1 MIALAF
7 IWPLAA
13 HSYVGLFTQYMA
25 DDYCQASGAGQGVWA
40 SQVALYRTWQGTVAS
55 NLLALL
61 SGRLPPE
68 SVRFWPAAALTL
80 WVVLL
85 TWTIW
90 LCRPTVRRLE
100 RWLISVVL
108 AAAVMALTLDG
119 RPQMTPQVVYWLNGS
134 LRYLGAQLFLASYV
148 GYVVFA
154 QRLGSETP
162 RWGVSLIAAGLAAIA
177 GLFSEA
183 HTAAQI
189 TGLGLAVAAFVVV
202 VTPERRRN
210 TLPLLV
216 AGLCGSVAALL
227 VILWSPGMRVRQ
239 SLFAEPPGLVT
250 TGVRALGYTLEFL
263 GDLVARAPE
272 TIAVAI
278 VVPALLAR
286 WGGAE
291 SADRHPRPLGRRD
304 LAPWLIGLPV
314 GCVVVLT
321 ACFAT
326 AAWAV
331 SAFPPTRT
339 LLIPRF
345 ALFTGLMAWGFLAGR
360 WLRADADGG
369 GRARPVGL
377 PGLLSLVLVTM
388 WPIGE
393 GLRAVAVRA
402 EAEAHARTWSAFDRQ
417 LRDAA
422 ATGLAAVHLPA
433 PGNVAGLDVVGPDR
447 AFWVNGCVS
456 GYYGVSVTGFP
467 PPPIPTEAER
477 RDLTPVDVDIGG
489 VASITGYAL
498 HQTYATGG
506 ESLDLTVEWR
516 PQASTEVPHAVYFGL
531 HDASDEPFVQQLVAS
546 DLSGY
551 VSSTW
556 VPGRPFLAR
565 YRFEVP
571 PETDPRP
578 DARLVVGLSPGSASE
593 RLPFIGTA
601 GADGSLGPIRMS
613 QSGCGPREEGRDVT
627 RRQRDAALQTELAGG
642 FARDPLLDGRH
653 IELAVY
659 DAVVTLCSDD
669 TNASERERARQLA
682 TQGDGVADVVDLMR

>member
-25 DDYCQASGAGQGVWA
+25 DDYCQAAGAGQGVWA

-55 NLLALL
+55 NLLASLA
-61 SGRLPPE
+61 GRLPPE

-134 LRYLGAQLFLASYV
+134 LRYLGAQLFLAGYV

-189 TGLGLAVAAFVVV
+189 TGLGLAVAAFAVV

-239 SLFAEPPGLVT
+239 SLFAEPPGLMT

-345 ALFTGLMAWGFLAGR
+345 ALFAGLMAWGFLAGR

-417 LRDAA
+417 LRDAG

-433 PGNVAGLDVVGPDR
+433 QGKVAGLDVVGLDR

-456 GYYGVSVTGFP
+456 EYYGVSVTGFP

-506 ESLDLTVEWR
+506 EPFDLTVEWR
-516 PQASTEVPHAVYFGL
+516 PQASTEMPHAVYSGSTMRATSRSCSSSWRRTCPGMSAPRGCQVVRFSLDIVSRFRRRSIRGPMRDSL
-531 HDASDEPFVQQLVAS
+531 LVSPPGRRRSGCRSLAPPVRMGAWARSECCNPAAAPARRAETSLADSAMRPFRPSSLVAS
-546 DLSGY
+546 PATRSWMAGT
-551 VSSTW
+551 SN
-556 VPGRPFLAR
+556 
-565 YRFEVP
+565 
-571 PETDPRP
+571 
-578 DARLVVGLSPGSASE
+578 
-593 RLPFIGTA
+593 LPCT
-601 GADGSLGPIRMS
+601 
-613 QSGCGPREEGRDVT
+613 T
-627 RRQRDAALQTELAGG
+627 R
-642 FARDPLLDGRH
+642 
-653 IELAVY
+653 
-659 DAVVTLCSDD
+659 S
-669 TNASERERARQLA
+669 
-682 TQGDGVADVVDLMR
+682 

>member
-1 MIALAF
+1 MIAAAF
-7 IWPLAA
+7 MWPLAA
-13 HSYVGLFTQYMA
+13 HSYVGRFTQYMA
-25 DDYCQASGAGQGVWA
+25 DDYCQAVGVRQGVWA
-40 SQVALYRTWQGTVAS
+40 SQVSFYRTWQGTVAS
-55 NLLALL
+55 NLLTSLAGLF
-61 SGRLPPE
+61 PPE
-68 SVRFWPAAALTL
+68 IVRFWPVAALTL

-90 LCRPTVRRLE
+90 LCQPTVRRLE
-100 RWLISVVL
+100 RWLVSVAL
-108 AAAVMALTLDG
+108 AAAVVALTLDG

-134 LRYLGAQLFLASYV
+134 LRYLGGQLFLAGYV

-154 QRLGSETP
+154 RRLGSETP
-162 RWGVSLIAAGLAAIA
+162 RWGVYLMAAGLAATA

-189 TGLGLAVAAFVVV
+189 TGLGLAVAAFAVV

-210 TLPLLV
+210 TVPLLV
-216 AGLCGSVAALL
+216 SGLCGSVAALL

-263 GDLVARAPE
+263 GDLVVRAPE
-272 TIAVAI
+272 TVAVAVI
-278 VVPALLAR
+278 VPALLAR
-286 WGGAE
+286 WGSAE
-291 SADRHPRPLGRRD
+291 TADGHPQPLGRRD
-304 LAPWLIGLPV
+304 LVPWLIGLPV
-314 GCVVVLT
+314 GCVVVQT

-331 SAFPPTRT
+331 SVFPPART

-345 ALFTGLMAWGFLAGR
+345 VLFTGLMAWGFLGGR
-360 WLRADADGG
+360 WLRAAADGR
-369 GRARPVGL
+369 GRARTVGL
-377 PGLLSLVLVTM
+377 PGLLGLALVTI

-402 EAEAHARTWSAFDRQ
+402 EAEAHARTWSAFDRK
-417 LRDAA
+417 LREAA

-433 PGNVAGLDVVGPDR
+433 PGNIAGLDVVGPNS

-456 GYYGVSVTGFP
+456 SYYGVSVTGYP

-477 RDLTPVDVDIGG
+477 RELTPVDVDIGG

-498 HQTYATGG
+498 HQTYASGG
-506 ESLDLTVEWR
+506 EPLDLTVEWR
-516 PQASTEVPHAVYFGL
+516 PQTSTEVPHAVYLGL
-531 HDASDEPFVQQLVAS
+531 HDSSDDPFAQQLVAP

-551 VSSTW
+551 ASSTW

-571 PETDPRP
+571 PETDPRS

-593 RLPFIGTA
+593 RLPLTGTA
-601 GADGSLGPIRMS
+601 GADGSLGPIRML
-613 QSGCGPREEGRDVT
+613 QSGCGPREEGRDVA
-627 RRQRDAALQTELAGG
+627 RRQRDAALQAELAGG
-642 FARDPLLDGRH
+642 FARDPVVGGRQ

-669 TNASERERARQLA
+669 TNATERERARQLA
-682 TQGDGVADVVDLMR
+682 RQGGDVVDVLDQMR

>member
-1 MIALAF
+1 MLVSIHNRPVRFRPYGRSLLLGMIAAAF
-7 IWPLAA
+7 LWPLAA

-25 DDYCQASGAGQGVWA
+25 DDYCQAVGVGQGVWA
-40 SQVALYRTWQGTVAS
+40 SQVSLYRTWQGTVAS
-55 NLLALL
+55 NLLASL
-61 SGRLPPE
+61 SGLLPPA

-85 TWTIW
+85 TWTVW
-90 LCRPTVRRLE
+90 LCQPTLRRLE
-100 RWLISVVL
+100 RWLIAVTL
-108 AAAVMALTLDG
+108 AAAAVALTLDG

-134 LRYLGAQLFLASYV
+134 LRYLGAQLFLVGYV

-162 RWGVSLIAAGLAAIA
+162 RWGVYLVAAGLAAIA

-189 TGLGLAVAAFVVV
+189 TGLGLAVAAFAVV

-210 TLPLLV
+210 MLPLLV

-278 VVPALLAR
+278 IVPALLAR

-291 SADRHPRPLGRRD
+291 AAGGQPRPLGRRD

-314 GCVVVLT
+314 GCVVVQT

-331 SAFPPTRT
+331 SVFPPTRT

-345 ALFTGLMAWGFLAGR
+345 VLFTGLMAWGFLAGR
-360 WLRADADGG
+360 WLRAAADGG

-377 PGLLSLVLVTM
+377 PGLLSLALVTM

-393 GLRAVAVRA
+393 GLRTVTVRA

-433 PGNVAGLDVVGPDR
+433 PGNIAGLDVVGPDR

-477 RDLTPVDVDIGG
+477 GELTPVDVDIGG

-516 PQASTEVPHAVYFGL
+516 PQASTEVPHAVYLGL
-531 HDASDEPFVQQLVAS
+531 HGANDEPFVQRLVTP

-551 VSSTW
+551 ISSTW
-556 VPGRPFLAR
+556 IPGRPFLAR
-565 YRFEVP
+565 
-571 PETDPRP
+571 
-578 DARLVVGLSPGSASE
+578 
-593 RLPFIGTA
+593 
-601 GADGSLGPIRMS
+601 
-613 QSGCGPREEGRDVT
+613 
-627 RRQRDAALQTELAGG
+627 
-642 FARDPLLDGRH
+642 
-653 IELAVY
+653 
-659 DAVVTLCSDD
+659 
-669 TNASERERARQLA
+669 
-682 TQGDGVADVVDLMR
+682 